1 MYKKVVAAMALASGI
16 VSAHAS
22 VLLSQNF
29 DSVPGLTSSG
39 WVITNNSTPGGLTQ
53 AWVQGDSTVFAAR
66 SGAAESY
73 ISGNYNNAPVGGTL
87 NAWLITPTFSTENAV
102 SISFWARAHFFDGTS
117 DQLAYGLSTGGSDIG
132 DFVMSTSITASVDDW
147 TQYTVDLAGQ
157 GAGSVGRFAIQY
169 FGSADLSNYVGVD
182 DFSVSSADV
191 PEPATWALVGISL
204 LGLGIAR
211 RRAQR

>member
-1 MYKKVVAAMALASGI
+1 MYKKVLAAMALASGI

-39 WVITNNSTPGGLTQ
+39 WVITNNSTPGTLVQ
-53 AWVQGDSTVFAAR
+53 PWVQGDSTILTAR
-66 SGAAESY
+66 SGSAESY
-73 ISGNYNNAPVGGTL
+73 IAANYGIAADGGTL
-87 NAWLITPTFSTENAV
+87 DAWLITPTFSTENAV
-102 SISFWARAHFFDGTS
+102 TISFWVLGANDAGYSDHFS
-117 DQLAYGLSTGGSDIG
+117 YGVSTGSSDVG
-132 DFVMSTSITASVDDW
+132 DFIMSAIITANVDGW
-147 TQYTVDLAGQ
+147 TQYTLDLAGL

-169 FGSADLSNYVGVD
+169 SGEASLSNYLGVD